1 MEDKSD
7 QKKEIEILKGDK
19 LFNKNTPFI
28 INLFHPK
35 PEEKDEKRVYVD
47 LICVIDISGSMRGE
61 RIEHVRESLQI
72 LVDMMKEKD
81 RIALVEFSTKVDIL
95 YDLKYLDK
103 KNKSEVKDLIKNIKI
118 KKPSEER
125 GTNITT
131 GLEAALGILKK
142 EKNNKEGRSSSIIL
156 FSDGC
161 DNYFDDVELGEKLKS
176 LTEGEDLNFTL
187 NTFGYGYDQ
196 DTKIMNRLANLRD
209 GSYYFVEDYKK
220 VGEYF
225 TNILGGCINNIS
237 KKSELEVKILNEK
250 SKIVKVFG
258 KDKLYS
264 YELTNSTFKNK
275 MLQFISGKEY
285 TTVLEIFI
293 DESNVKPGDI
303 LLEVNFK
310 YEDIITKKEI
320 KLNSQYKY
328 ELKDKEFSKVNEEY
342 IRRQTYYIIDRAL
355 KLRENDKY
363 KKGYKLLEV
372 MEAWLEKNYKG
383 ENKKYLEDILK
394 SKKLFENIKNLHQAS
409 LTCIASMVNQGT
421 LKRMRIG
428 NIYSKSIQ
436 KKLLSN
442 YKLRSQSQS
451 QPLVLKNKLE

>member
-1 MEDKSD
+1 MN
-7 QKKEIEILKGDK
+7 Q
-19 LFNKNTPFI
+19 
-28 INLFHPK
+28 
-35 PEEKDEKRVYVD
+35 
-47 LICVIDISGSMRGE
+47 M
-61 RIEHVRESLQI
+61 
-72 LVDMMKEKD
+72 
-81 RIALVEFSTKVDIL
+81 
-95 YDLKYLDK
+95 
-103 KNKSEVKDLIKNIKI
+103 
-118 KKPSEER
+118 
-125 GTNITT
+125 
-131 GLEAALGILKK
+131 
-142 EKNNKEGRSSSIIL
+142 
-156 FSDGC
+156 
-161 DNYFDDVELGEKLKS
+161 
-176 LTEGEDLNFTL
+176 LN
-187 NTFGYGYDQ
+187 Q
-196 DTKIMNRLANLRD
+196 
-209 GSYYFVEDYKK
+209 
-220 VGEYF
+220 
-225 TNILGGCINNIS
+225 
-237 KKSELEVKILNEK
+237 
-250 SKIVKVFG
+250 
-258 KDKLYS
+258 
-264 YELTNSTFKNK
+264 
-275 MLQFISGKEY
+275 
-285 TTVLEIFI
+285 
-293 DESNVKPGDI
+293 GDI

-310 YEDIITKKEI
+310 YEDIMTKKEI